1 MTTTDLHFIA
11 GGLTPFRRGVRFLG
25 GNVDDGIQVDAAAVA
40 IVAGNHTKGTFTAD
54 ISVPDDTGTY
64 TFMGFGDAS
73 AVEYVTFSVEAGSI
87 HVMMVKATPT
97 TQIDVNTAA
106 GTIIPHKIH
115 HIAIVQDAS
124 RMKIYI
130 DGNEMA
136 LTWTVET
143 DAAQWFDDLN
153 LIDGAHIGAADS
165 VAGGAL
171 LTQEFKGYIANVKI
185 WSGTSDLA
193 ALTEEQVKT
202 VINGAKPN
210 PTLLHNSW
218 DLEFDFVDDGTGA
231 DDGSAVGDI
240 VFSDFNEFASRL
252 TFLETVPLFA
262 DNINITSD
270 QGIGYAYSVL
280 AA

>member
-1 MTTTDLHFIA
+1 MATTDLHFIA
-11 GGLTPFRRGVRFLG
+11 GGLTPFRRGIRFLG

-64 TFMGFGDAS
+64 TFMGFGDAN
-73 AVEYVTFSVEAGSI
+73 AVEYVTFSVEAGTI

-130 DGNEMA
+130 DGNDMA

-165 VAGGAL
+165 IGGGAL

-193 ALTEEQVKT
+193 ALSQEQVKT
-202 VINGAKPN
+202 VINGGKPN

-218 DLEFDFVDDGTGA
+218 DLEFNFVDDGTGA

-240 VFSDFNEFASRL
+240 IFSDFNEFASRL

-262 DNINITSD
+262 DNISISTD

>member
-1 MTTTDLHFIA
+1 MTTTDLHFVA
-11 GGLTPFRRGVRFLG
+11 GGLHPFRRGVRWLG

-54 ISVPDDTGTY
+54 ICVPDDTGTY
-64 TFMGFGDAS
+64 TFMGFGDAN

-106 GTIIPHKIH
+106 GTIKPHKVH
-115 HIAIVQDAS
+115 SIAIVQDAS

-130 DGNEMA
+130 DGEEMA

-153 LIDGAHIGAADS
+153 NIDGAHIGAADS
-165 VAGGAL
+165 IAGGAL

-193 ALTEEQVKT
+193 ALTTEQVKT
-202 VINGAKPN
+202 VINGGKPN

-218 DLEFDFVDDGTGA
+218 DLEFNFVDDGTGA
-231 DDGSAVGDI
+231 DNGTAAGDI
-240 VFSDFNEFASRL
+240 VFSDFNEFSSRL
-252 TFLETVPLFA
+252 TFLETVPLSG
-262 DNINITSD
+262 DNISISTD
-270 QGIGYAYSVL
+270 QGIGFAYSVL

>member
-11 GGLTPFRRGVRFLG
+11 GGLHPFRRGVRWLG
-25 GNVDDGIQVDAAAVA
+25 GNVDDGIQVDAAAAA

-73 AVEYVTFSVEAGSI
+73 AVEYVTFSVEAGSL
-87 HVMMVKATPT
+87 HVMMVKAGPT

-106 GTIIPHKIH
+106 GTIKPHKVH
-115 HIAIVQDAS
+115 SIAIVQDAS

-130 DGNEMA
+130 DGEEMA

-165 VAGGAL
+165 IGGGAL

-193 ALTEEQVKT
+193 ALSTEQVKT

-218 DLEFDFVDDGTGA
+218 DLEFNFVDDGTGA
-231 DDGSAVGDI
+231 DDGSAAGDI
-240 VFSDFNEFASRL
+240 VFSDFNEFSSRL
-252 TFLETVPLFA
+252 TFLETVPLA
-262 DNINITSD
+262 GDNISISTD
-270 QGIGYAYSVL
+270 QGIGFAYSVL
-280 AA
+280 GA

>member
-25 GNVDDGIQVDAAAVA
+25 GNVDDGVQVDSAVVA

-106 GTIIPHKIH
+106 GTIKPHKIH

-130 DGNEMA
+130 DGNEMD

-218 DLEFDFVDDGTGA
+218 DLEFNFVDDGTGA

-252 TFLETVPLFA
+252 TFLETVPLSG